1 MTVHCTRN
9 RERTVRDFAPSRRR
23 RRRVRRGHALLALAS
38 ATIFFSAGVHSQD
51 INRTVEFEDLGFTF
65 PLDVG
70 ARPAGMAGAYTA
82 VTNDAY
88 ALLYNPAGLARVKR
102 VELSLGL
109 EQQRKDVGSVFF
121 GNPTG
126 IDTRDGGMDNV
137 SLAFPFPTYRGNLV
151 GAIGVHRVF
160 SSYFNIHHSGTNET
174 TQTIDNYL
182 FQQTGSVYS
191 YNLGVGVDLA
201 AMLSGGVTFFL
212 LDGSIDALRQFDFT
226 YIDFVPET
234 SIFVKDDAAS
244 DLDGYGGRIGV
255 QFYVNRL
262 LSGGISYTTPVWM
275 KIEGS
280 SVVEIVEHRDNAPD
294 NYTESRAPIESEYLL
309 PQRVDV
315 GIVFSPSH
323 ALLAVDFGYADWT
336 EAAIDRKRFRDSNT
350 LETIFREVFS
360 VRVGVEGD
368 LPWLPL
374 RIRAGYAYRPYALD
388 YLQADRIDND
398 ALTTATVNGE
408 RQQFAFG
415 LGGLVGDMLA
425 IDGAYSHVRGERSL
439 ATLEEERTSDRFV
452 LTASYRF

>member
-1 MTVHCTRN
+1 MLF
-9 RERTVRDFAPSRRR
+9 FAS
-23 RRRVRRGHALLALAS
+23 
-38 ATIFFSAGVHSQD
+38 GVHSQD

-82 VTNDAY
+82 VANDAY
-88 ALLYNPAGLARVKR
+88 ALFYNPAGLTRVKR

-109 EQQRKDVGSVFF
+109 QQERKDVESVFF

-160 SSYFNIHHSGTNET
+160 SSYFNLHHSGTNVT
-174 TQTIDNYL
+174 TQTIDHYL
-182 FQQTGSVYS
+182 LQQTGSVYS

-201 AMLSGGVTFFL
+201 AVLSGGVSFFF

-234 SIFVKDDAAS
+234 SIFVKEDGTS

-275 KIEGS
+275 KTEGNT
-280 SVVEIVEHRDNAPD
+280 VVEIVEHRVNAPD
-294 NYTESRAPIESEYLL
+294 SYTESGESIESEYLL

-315 GIVFSPSH
+315 GIAFSPSH
-323 ALLAVDFGYADWT
+323 VLLAVDFGYADWT
-336 EAAIDRKRFRDSNT
+336 EAAINRKRFRDSNT
-350 LETIFREVFS
+350 LETIFREVFC

-368 LPWLPL
+368 IPWIPL

-398 ALTTATVNGE
+398 VLTKATVNGE

-415 LGGLVGDMLA
+415 LGGLVGDILA
-425 IDGAYSHVRGERSL
+425 IDGAYSHVRGERSID
-439 ATLEEERTSDRFV
+439 TLEEERTSDRFV
-452 LTASYRF
+452 FTASYRF